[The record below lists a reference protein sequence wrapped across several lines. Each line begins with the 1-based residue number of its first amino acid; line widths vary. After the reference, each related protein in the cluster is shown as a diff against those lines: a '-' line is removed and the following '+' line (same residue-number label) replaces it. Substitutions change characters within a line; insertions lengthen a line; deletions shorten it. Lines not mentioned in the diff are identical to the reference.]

1 MSRILIIEDE
11 ITIAELEKDYL
22 ELSDFEV
29 VIETDGKKGLER
41 ALTEDYNLYILDL
54 MLPGMDGFEICREI
68 REKAG
73 ELYEGFARAVDEDT
87 EAFNLVAAA
96 FKMPKDTDQQ
106 KEARKK
112 AIADGT
118 LEATKVP
125 FRVMSM
131 ASEGL
136 QLAERLQGHYNRNCD
151 SDYGVGVLNL
161 MTCMRGAWLNVKIN
175 LPGVKDEDLAKEY
188 EESGRKMLADGE
200 VIADRIYS
208 EIEEEL

>member
-1 MSRILIIEDE
+1 MKLIELRLNEYLDIL
-11 ITIAELEKDYL
+11 
-22 ELSDFEV
+22 LSDAPAPGGGSV
-29 VIETDGKKGLER
+29 S
-41 ALTEDYNLYILDL
+41 ALAGTQGAALLAMVCDL
-54 MLPGMDGFEICREI
+54 TTSKAKYEAEHALCAEI

-73 ELYEGFARAVDEDT
+73 DLYQGFAKAIDDDT

-96 FKMPKDTDQQ
+96 FKMPKETDAQ
-106 KEARKK
+106 KAARSK

-125 FRVMSM
+125 FHVMEM

-136 QLAERLQGHYNRNCD
+136 ALAARLQNHYNRNCD

-175 LPGVKDEDLAKEY
+175 LPGVKDEALAADFEAK
-188 EESGRKMLADGE
+188 GRKMLAEGE
-200 VIADRIYS
+200 EIARRIYA
-208 EIEEEL
+208 EIEEGL